1 MYVSA
6 RGDACEKPV
15 LDTTANVNGSRGVGP
30 GRERGARFRALG
42 AAAGIVLDQLRR
54 AGAAVAW
61 SGERTGGF
69 FVRAWAI
76 LRTEKLAALRH
87 VWQFFVA
94 QSFSSLTRRIVFLNV
109 AGLLAFVL
117 GILYLT
123 QFRAGLIDAR
133 LQSLIVQGDLIAI
146 AIAGQATESDAINI
160 DPERLLECR
169 RAKASC
175 PPTTRCSASNFP
187 SIRNGWRRCCAG

>member
-1 MYVSA
+1 M
-6 RGDACEKPV
+6 

-54 AGAAVAW
+54 AGAVVAW

-87 VWQFFVA
+87 VWQFFVS

-123 QFRAGLIDAR
+123 PFRASLIDAR
-133 LQSLIVQGDLIAI
+133 MQSLIVQGDLIAI
-146 AIAGQATESDAINI
+146 AIAAQSTESDAINI
-160 DPERLLECR
+160 DPERLLELQAGESLVPSDDALFGFEFPVDPERVAPLLR
-169 RAKASC
+169 RLIT
-175 PPTTRCSASNFP
+175 PTNTRAR
-187 SIRNGWRRCCAG
+187 I